1 MIELLRDT
9 EGDGKVIRTSFFAF
23 GQYGIQPCV
32 SRANLAHHVEG
43 KRIVVDEGV
52 ASRYSPP

>member
-23 GQYGIQPCV
+23 GQYGTQPCV

-43 KRIVVDEGV
+43 KRIAVDEGV
-52 ASRYSPP
+52 PPWYRPP

>member
-23 GQYGIQPCV
+23 GQYGIQPCL
-32 SRANLAHHVEG
+32 SRANLARHVEG
-43 KRIVVDEGV
+43 KMIAVDGGV
-52 ASRYSPP
+52 PPWYRPP